1 MSIYANIEEA
11 VGNTPLIRL
20 ERVEKL
26 YGLDCKLYAKAE
38 LFNPTGSAKDRAA
51 LEMIND
57 AEEKG
62 LLDKDTVIIEPTSGN
77 TGIGLSAIG
86 ARRGYKVII
95 VMPDTMSIERI
106 KLMKAYGAK
115 VVLTDGKLGMSGAIE
130 KAKKLAENEK
140 KAFIPDQ
147 FSNEA
152 NANAHYKTTGP
163 EIYEALGDDLYAFVA
178 GIGTGGTIT
187 GTARYLK
194 EKNPSVKIIGIEPE
208 SSPFITKSKS
218 GSHKIQGIGAGFIP
232 SILDTS
238 LCDEVM
244 TVSDQDAISSA
255 AMLPKTE
262 GLLCGISSGAA
273 LAGTVEFAKKGV
285 PAGKSIIVLLPDTGE
300 RYLSSEMFEI

>member
-1 MSIYANIEEA
+1 MSIYRNMEEA

-20 ERVEKL
+20 ERVEKK
-26 YGLDCKLYAKAE
+26 YGLGCKLYAKAE
-38 LFNPTGSAKDRAA
+38 FFNPTGSAKDRAA

-57 AEEKG
+57 AEKNG

-86 ARRGYKVII
+86 ARRGYRVVI

-106 KLMKAYGAK
+106 KLMKAYGAE
-115 VVLTDGKLGMSGAIE
+115 VVLTDGKLGMAGAIE
-130 KAKKLAENEK
+130 KAKELAKNEK

-147 FSNEA
+147 FSNKA
-152 NANAHYKTTGP
+152 NAESHYRTTGP
-163 EIYEALGDDLYAFVA
+163 EIYGELKDELYAFVA
-178 GIGTGGTIT
+178 GVGTGGTIT

-194 EKNPSVKIIGIEPE
+194 EQNASVKIIGVEPE
-208 SSPFITKSKS
+208 SSPFITKGKA
-218 GSHKIQGIGAGFIP
+218 GAHKIQGIGAGFIP
-232 SILDTS
+232 SILDLS

-244 TVSDQDAISSA
+244 AISDADAISIG

-273 LAGTVEFAKKGV
+273 LAGAIEFARRGV
-285 PAGKSIIVLLPDTGE
+285 PSGKSVVVLLPDTGE
-300 RYLSSEMFEI
+300 RYLSSEMFEG

>member
-1 MSIYANIEEA
+1 MNIYKNMEDA

-57 AEEKG
+57 AEKRG

-86 ARRGYKVII
+86 ARRGYRVVI

-106 KLMKAYGAK
+106 KLMRAYGAE

-130 KAKKLAENEK
+130 KAKELADKEK

-147 FSNEA
+147 FSNTA
-152 NANAHYKTTGP
+152 NAEAHYKTTGP
-163 EIYEALGDDLYAFVA
+163 EIYEALDGDVFAFVA
-178 GIGTGGTIT
+178 GVGTGGTVT
-187 GTARYLK
+187 GTAKYLK
-194 EKNPSVKIIGIEPE
+194 EKNSDIKIIGVEPE
-208 SSPFITKSKS
+208 SSPFITKGKA
-218 GSHKIQGIGAGFIP
+218 GAHKIQGIGAGFIP
-232 SILDTS
+232 DILDLS
-238 LCDEVM
+238 LCDEVIA
-244 TVSDQDAISSA
+244 VSDADAIKTG
-255 AMLPKTE
+255 AMLPRTE

-273 LAGTVEFAKKGV
+273 LYGAIGFAKQKK
-285 PAGKSIIVLLPDTGE
+285 ASGKNIVVLLADTGE
-300 RYLSSEMFEI
+300 RYLSSEMFI